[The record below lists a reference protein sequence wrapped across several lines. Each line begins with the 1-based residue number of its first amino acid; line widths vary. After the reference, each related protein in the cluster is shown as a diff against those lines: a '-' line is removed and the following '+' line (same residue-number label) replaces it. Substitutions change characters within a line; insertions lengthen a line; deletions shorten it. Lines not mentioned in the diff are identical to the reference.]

1 MKYRK
6 GYKYQV
12 AEDVLFH
19 TKMLGHNIIT
29 KRIELH
35 TNGDLIVRE
44 GYACDGPSGPTVDR
58 NENMSAAVLHDAL
71 YQLMRM
77 RLLKH
82 LHWRE
87 ADAEYGKQMKKCGA
101 WGITVKINLLGLKM
115 MGGKYAKPKNRKK
128 VYEVIS

>member
-12 AEDVLFH
+12 AEDVLFF
-19 TKMLGHNIIT
+19 TQIRGYNIIT

-35 TNGDLIVRE
+35 PDGILIIRE

-58 NENMSAAVLHDAL
+58 TENMSAAVLHDAL
-71 YQLMRM
+71 YQLMRQE
-77 RLLKH
+77 LLRH
-82 LHWRE
+82 LHWPE

-101 WGITVKINLLGLKM
+101 WGITVKINLLGLKFM
-115 MGGKYAKPKNRKK
+115 KGKCALPKNRKK
-128 VYEVIS
+128 V